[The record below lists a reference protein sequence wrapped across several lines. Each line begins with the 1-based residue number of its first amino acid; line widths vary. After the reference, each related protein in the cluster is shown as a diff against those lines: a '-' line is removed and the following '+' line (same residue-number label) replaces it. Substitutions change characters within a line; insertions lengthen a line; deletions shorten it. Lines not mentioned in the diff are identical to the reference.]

1 VTSAEPVSFVLVS
14 TNAPPDPVQVI
25 KAATQ
30 LGVGLAH
37 EMGDPDT
44 LNFRIE
50 TGGTLIVALLP
61 IPHPDAAHMPVGPT
75 SPEPETIAHH
85 VGHYIV
91 TAFDLPDD
99 PLQTALTMSI
109 VTAALVQCSP
119 AVAAKLGDGAIF
131 HRADFFATVV
141 ETANGGI
148 ATEITVD
155 ITAAQ
160 ESADRM
166 SFLTHGLSKY
176 DREEFYITSSTTETG
191 VLEYLMELVRW
202 IVTDPD
208 KVLPTGDTVGPTAEK
223 QVVVQRVPSP
233 IEGKPPVILLDMD
246 TSKTVNPPPRTKKKG
261 WFRRS

>member
-25 KAATQ
+25 EAATQ
-30 LGVGLAH
+30 LGVPLAH

-50 TGGTLIVALLP
+50 TGGTLIVALMP
-61 IPHPDAAHMPVGPT
+61 VPHPDAVHMPVGPT
-75 SPEPETIAHH
+75 SPEPETIDQH

-99 PLQTALTMSI
+99 PVQTEVTMSI

-119 AVAAKLGDGAIF
+119 AVAVKLGDGAIF

-141 ETANGGI
+141 ETADGGI

-160 ESADRM
+160 EGADRV
-166 SFLTHGLSKY
+166 SFLTHGLAKY
-176 DREEFYITSSTTETG
+176 DREEFYMTSSVTG
-191 VLEYLMELVRW
+191 TGALEYLMQLVRW
-202 IVTDPD
+202 MVTDPD
-208 KVLPTGDTVGPTAEK
+208 KVLPTGDIIGPTDKEP
-223 QVVVQRVPSP
+223 VMVQRAPSP
-233 IEGKPPVILLDMD
+233 IEGKPPVIRLDMD
-246 TSKTVNPPPRTKKKG
+246 TDKAVSQPPRPKKKG